1 MYSQIN
7 SHRFFFRGLD
17 PRHVQ
22 MAAYSDMTTTQSWK
36 YTLAA
41 GIIGVIAGL
50 ILFLEPALS
59 LRLLIY
65 FFGIIVLI
73 IALVLLAAAAF
84 FSRGSGPLTPVL
96 LIIGLFF
103 LVVGV
108 LAFWKPDLIAGFV
121 SVIAG
126 IILII
131 AGLGMAWTGIVQKE
145 SVPRKILLAVGGI
158 VLALLGISSFI
169 QGGFPSHLII
179 RLLGVFVIV
188 AGLVSLVGAF
198 FLWRQ
203 EKKRVPEYI
212 DATIVE
218 D

>member
-1 MYSQIN
+1 
-7 SHRFFFRGLD
+7 
-17 PRHVQ
+17 
-22 MAAYSDMTTTQSWK
+22 MTTAQSWK

-108 LAFWKPDLIAGFV
+108 LAFWKPDLIAGFI

-131 AGLGMAWTGIVQKE
+131 AGLGMAWTGIVQNE

-158 VLALLGISSFI
+158 VLALLGILSFI
-169 QGGFPSHLII
+169 QSGFTSHLII
-179 RLLGVFVIV
+179 RLLGIFVIV
-188 AGLVSLVGAF
+188 AGLISLAGAF

-203 EKKRVPEYI
+203 EKKRAPEYI